1 MKQLLKTGIFVLVVV
16 SAGALAQN
24 APTSGNASAQDL
36 NAVLTRMD
44 QTAKAFRTT
53 QADFVFDQFQKV
65 VNETDSQKG
74 KIYFRRTKSG
84 VEMAAQITQP
94 AEKYVLFNDGKL
106 RMYQPNIDQETVYNT
121 GKNRADIE
129 SFMVLGFGGGG
140 HDLLKSFNVRYLGAE
155 EAQGVKADKLE
166 LVPKSVK
173 LRNTFAQILLW
184 IDPAR
189 GVSVQQEFV
198 EPSGDY
204 RLDKFSNIQSN
215 VKLPNDVFKLKTTDK
230 TKVISP

>member
-1 MKQLLKTGIFVLVVV
+1 MLVG
-16 SAGALAQN
+16 GAVAQN
-24 APTSGNASAQDL
+24 APAAGGSNSSQEL
-36 NAVLTRMD
+36 NVTLTRMD
-44 QTAKAFRTT
+44 QTAKAFKTT
-53 QADFVFDQFQKV
+53 EADFVFEQYQKV
-65 VNETDSQKG
+65 VDETDTQKG
-74 KIYFRRTKSG
+74 KIYFRRAKSG
-84 VEMAAQITQP
+84 VEMAAQITDP
-94 AEKYVLFNDGKL
+94 AQKYVLFNDGKL

-121 GKNRADIE
+121 GKNKADVE

-140 HDLLKSFNVRYLGAE
+140 HDLLKSFDVRYLGTEQAL
-155 EAQGVKADKLE
+155 GVKADKLE

-198 EPSGDY
+198 ETSGDY
-204 RLDKFSNIQSN
+204 RLDKFSTIQTHTRI
-215 VKLPNDVFKLKTTDK
+215 PDDVFKLKTTGK

>member
-1 MKQLLKTGIFVLVVV
+1 MKQLLKAGLLVFVVV

-36 NAVLTRMD
+36 DAVLTRMD
-44 QTAKAFRTT
+44 RTAKAFRTT

-65 VNETDSQKG
+65 VNETDTQKG

-94 AEKYVLFNDGKL
+94 AEKYVVFNDGKL

-140 HDLLKSFNVRYLGAE
+140 HDLLNSFNVRYLGE
-155 EAQGVKADKLE
+155 EQAQGVKADKLE

-189 GVSVQQEFV
+189 GISVQQEFV